1 MPGPE
6 NKPFASVFNIFHA
19 LLVPIWAAL
28 VIPFAGV
35 YDLDMPRPFALDPLF
50 RSLTVLPGVGPKNLR
65 LFETLLGG
73 SKILDLLWHRP
84 VDFVDRSASPSI
96 AEAPDG
102 RVCTIE
108 VKVGKHSPSA
118 RRGLP
123 YRVQVSDDSGMMSL
137 VFFNANKDWIAKQ
150 LPPDSMVVVSG
161 RMEIFQGNR
170 QIVHPD
176 AIVKPEERDTIEKIE
191 PIYPLTAG
199 LTNKAVRK
207 AVNGSLAMLPEL
219 PEWLDDAHQK
229 RERWPSWKPS
239 VEQLHSLSDERALH
253 PLFPARAR
261 LAYDELL
268 ANQLALAIVRNKQRK
283 INGRAWTPTGA
294 LHKKLISA
302 LPFDLTG
309 AQKRAL
315 AEINEDMTTSV
326 RMLRLLQGDVGSGK
340 TIVAAMAMLNVLE
353 CGAQAAIMAPT
364 EILARQ
370 HVKSFAPWLE
380 AAGINFICLTGR
392 DKGKSREE
400 LLAQI
405 NDGRAQVV
413 IGTHAL
419 FQDGVDFH
427 DLGLAV
433 IDEQHRFGVHQR
445 LKLSTKGR
453 GTDVLVMTATPIP
466 RTLTLT
472 AYGDMEVS
480 RLDEKPPGRK
490 PIDTRLVPL
499 TKKDDMIAGVGR
511 HLETGARIYWVCPLV
526 EESEFLDLQAAEE
539 RYDILKDRFGD
550 IVGLVHGKMKPAEKD
565 VVMERFAKGE
575 LKILV
580 ATTVIEV
587 GVNVPEATVMVIE
600 HAERFGL
607 AQLHQL
613 RGRVGRG
620 GTKSYCFLLYGEALS
635 ITGKERLKIMRDT
648 EDGFIIAEKDLELRG
663 GGEILGTRQS
673 GLPVFKLADLS
684 AHADLL
690 STARDD
696 AKLILSKD
704 PELETNRGKALKYLL
719 YLFEQDQAISNLR
732 AG

>member
-1 MPGPE
+1 
-6 NKPFASVFNIFHA
+6 
-19 LLVPIWAAL
+19 
-28 VIPFAGV
+28 
-35 YDLDMPRPFALDPLF
+35 MPRPFALDPLF
-50 RSLTVLPGVGPKNLR
+50 RSLTVLPGVGPKNLK
-65 LFETLLGG
+65 LFETLLDGG
-73 SKILDLLWHRP
+73 KLLDLLWHKP
-84 VDFVDRSASPSI
+84 VDFVDRS
-96 AEAPDG
+96 
-102 RVCTIE
+102 
-108 VKVGKHSPSA
+108 HSPKLEDALDGQTVTVEVVVQKHFIAPKRGMPTRVWCTDDTSA
-118 RRGLP
+118 MN
-123 YRVQVSDDSGMMSL
+123 V
-137 VFFNANKDWIAKQ
+137 VFFNANKDWIQKQ
-150 LPPDSMVVVSG
+150 LPLNEKVIISG

-176 AIVKPEERDTIEKIE
+176 FIVKPEDRDTIEKIE
-191 PIYPLTAG
+191 PVYPLTAG

-207 AVNGSLAMLPEL
+207 AVQGSLQHLPEL
-219 PEWLDDAHQK
+219 PEWQDGAFKKLK
-229 RERWPSWKPS
+229 RWPDWMDAVRKLHAPDNAQELLPS
-239 VEQLHSLSDERALH
+239 H
-253 PLFPARAR
+253 PARER
-261 LAYDELL
+261 LAYDEFL
-268 ANQLALAIVRNKQRK
+268 ANQLALALVRQKQRK
-283 INGRAWTPTGA
+283 MNGRAWPMTGS
-294 LHKKLISA
+294 LRNEILKA
-302 LPFDLTG
+302 LPFQLTG
-309 AQKRAL
+309 AQQRAI
-315 AEINEDMTTSV
+315 AEIDSDMKEPL

-340 TIVAAMAMLNVLE
+340 TVVAAMAMMNVIE

-370 HVKSFAPWLE
+370 HAHSFAPWLE
-380 AAGINFICLTGR
+380 TAGIPYIILTGR
-392 DKGKSREE
+392 DKGKARDAI
-400 LLAQI
+400 LAQI
-405 NDGRAQVV
+405 ADGSAKVV

-419 FQDGVDFH
+419 FQEGVDFH

-490 PIDTRLVPL
+490 PIDTRLLPNEKV
-499 TKKDDMIAGVGR
+499 DEMIDGVAR
-511 HLETGARIYWVCPLV
+511 QIETGARVYWVCPLV
-526 EESEFLDLQAAEE
+526 EESELIDLQAAEA
-539 RYDILKDRFGD
+539 RFDILKDRFGD
-550 IVGLVHGKMKPAEKD
+550 GIVGLVHGRMKPAEKD
-565 VVMERFAKGE
+565 SVMEKFARGD

-620 GTKSYCFLLYGEALS
+620 GTKSFCFLLYSGNLS
-635 ITGKERLKIMRDT
+635 NASKERLKIMRDT

-673 GLPVFKLADLS
+673 GLPVFKLANIETQG
-684 AHADLL
+684 DLL
-690 STARDD
+690 AAARDD
-696 AKLILSKD
+696 VKLILSRD
-704 PELETNRGKALKYLL
+704 PELETDRGNALKTLL

>member
-1 MPGPE
+1 M
-6 NKPFASVFNIFHA
+6 A
-19 LLVPIWAAL
+19 
-28 VIPFAGV
+28 
-35 YDLDMPRPFALDPLF
+35 RPFALDPLF
-50 RSLTVLPGVGPKNLR
+50 RSLTVLPGVGPKNAR
-65 LFETLLGG
+65 LFENLLGG
-73 SKILDLLWHRP
+73 GKILDLLWHRP
-84 VDFVDRSASPSI
+84 VDFVDRSASPKI
-96 AEAPDG
+96 IDALDG
-102 RVCTIE
+102 HISTIE
-108 VKVGKHSPSA
+108 VTVDKHHPA
-118 RRGLP
+118 PRRGMP
-123 YRVQVSDDSGMMSL
+123 YKVSVSDDTGTMNI
-137 VFFNANKDWIAKQ
+137 VFFNAHKDWITKQ
-150 LPPDSMVVVSG
+150 LPLESKMIVSG

-176 AIVKPEERDTIEKIE
+176 YIVKPEERNTIEKIE

-199 LTNKAVRK
+199 LTNKSVRK
-207 AVNGSLAMLPEL
+207 AVQGSLTMLPDM
-219 PEWLDDAHQK
+219 PEWLDEAHQK
-229 RERWPSWKPS
+229 REKWADWKSS
-239 VEQLHSLSDERALH
+239 VEQLHNLKDVSGLLPSH
-253 PLFPARAR
+253 PARSR

-268 ANQLALAIVRNKQRK
+268 ANQLALAIVRMKQRK
-283 INGRAWTPTGA
+283 QNGRAWAPTGA
-294 LHKKLISA
+294 LHDRLEKA
-302 LPFDLTG
+302 LPFKLTN
-309 AQKRAL
+309 AQNRAL
-315 AEINEDMTTSV
+315 SEIDADMKAPL

-340 TIVAAMAMLNVLE
+340 TVVAAMAMMNVIE

-370 HVKSFAPWLE
+370 HALSFAPWLE

-392 DKGKSREE
+392 DKGKAREE

-405 NDGRAQVV
+405 ADGRAQVV

-419 FQDGVDFH
+419 FQDDVEFH

-453 GTDVLVMTATPIP
+453 GVDVLVMTATPIP

-490 PIDTRLVPL
+490 PIDTLLVPL
-499 TKKDDMIAGVGR
+499 AKKDDMIAGVGR
-511 HLETGARIYWVCPLV
+511 HIETGARVYWVCPLV
-526 EESEFLDLQAAEE
+526 EESELIDLQAAEE

-550 IVGLVHGKMKPAEKD
+550 IVGLIHGKMKPAEKD
-565 VVMERFAKGE
+565 IVMERFAKGE
-575 LKILV
+575 IKILV

-587 GVNVPEATVMVIE
+587 GVNVPEASVMVIE

-635 ITGKERLKIMRDT
+635 LNGKERLKIMRDT

-673 GLPVFKLADLS
+673 GLPVFKLADLP

-690 STARDD
+690 ATARDD
-696 AKLILSKD
+696 AKLVLSRD
-704 PELETNRGKALKYLL
+704 PDLSGERGKPLKHLL